1 MIHFKQE
8 TFDLSL
14 QVNTLLTE
22 AHLLQA
28 FLFLHLAICMILPNL
43 HNISDRRKVNFKQL
57 SPLKFSCL

>member
-14 QVNTLLTE
+14 QVNTLLPE

-28 FLFLHLAICMILPNL
+28 FLFLHVAICMILPNL
-43 HNISDRRKVNFKQL
+43 HISDRRKVNFKQL